1 MQCILQQHA
10 SFAYA
15 LLAAAADRN
24 FAQASLIANGLS
36 IALFLSA
43 GYLIVNLP
51 AYIGWTKWMSP
62 YFVGRVTER
71 RDRIAY
77 IAGSAVRFPVDSYHS
92 VPRQVL

>member
-62 YFVGRVTER
+62 YFVGTILQCA
-71 RDRIAY
+71 DCIAH
-77 IAGSAVRFPVDSYHS
+77 IAGFAVWVSVDSNHP
-92 VPRQVL
+92 VPGQIL